1 METVKLSFLSA
12 EDREL
17 LLDQASTKRVTRGD
31 IIIREGEGLGAIF
44 IVREGFISVRKGDIT
59 LAYYGAGAV
68 FGELSFLDH
77 RAASAT
83 VVAEREAILAR
94 IESGQLDALL
104 HTHRGFAVRFYRSL
118 ATILSLRVRD
128 LSETVSHQRSQNQAG
143 QMHSRRTQAGQL
155 SARHLQQGL
164 GTKMAKLRQRLERTE
179 LSLHRREMTNDQ
191 AAPHVA
197 EVLDEIVELLEDQT
211 SEDSLVQ
218 MGYQDLLSFRDT
230 DQLSNGVG
238 SYIFRESFSLVMSS
252 AVMARLFCKPHGH
265 PEDYDS
271 TEAILENEPLG
282 DGLLGPLVDRWFLSR
297 QICRAIRA
305 TRDGLA
311 KELIEQAQ
319 GLGEPLRVCELG
331 SGTSAELFDALDE
344 LAKDPESSLRA
355 ICIDKDPDA
364 LRQADAEADEL
375 GHHEHVRF
383 VCADVIPMVRNPDL
397 YLEPQHLFVAAGLFN
412 YLEDD
417 DILMVLDWVY
427 KHLIDGGSFMFTCI
441 SPALPDLKL
450 MEHLL
455 EWQLITRTSSDMQR
469 IVQRSRFGKGL
480 RITSLSDGLVHMA
493 TCRRAFADASTHQ
506 A

>member
-59 LAYYGAGAV
+59 LAYYGPGAV

-77 RAASAT
+77 RPASAT
-83 VVAEREAILAR
+83 VVAEREAILDR
-94 IESGQLDALL
+94 IESGQLDSLL

-128 LSETVSHQRSQNQAG
+128 LNSTVSRHRSQQQAAG
-143 QMHSRRTQAGQL
+143 QMHTRRTQAGQL

-164 GTKMAKLRQRLERTE
+164 GRKMAALRQRLERTE
-179 LSLHRREMTNDQ
+179 MSLHRREMTNEQ
-191 AAPHVA
+191 AAPHVG

-218 MGYQDLLSFRDT
+218 MGYNDLLSFRDT
-230 DQLSNGVG
+230 DQLSDGVG

-265 PEDYDS
+265 PEDYAA

-282 DGLLGPLVDRWFLSR
+282 DGLLGPLVDRWFLDR
-297 QICRAIRA
+297 HICRTVRA
-305 TRDGLA
+305 TRESLA
-311 KELIEQAQ
+311 DLLVEQAQ

-331 SGTSAELFDALDE
+331 SGTSAELFDALDRVADE
-344 LAKDPESSLRA
+344 PTSSIRA

-383 VCADVIPMVRNPDL
+383 VCADVVAMVRNPDL
-397 YLEPQHLFVAAGLFN
+397 YLEPQHLFVAGGLFN
-412 YLEDD
+412 YVDD
-417 DILMVLDWVY
+417 DDVLSVLDWVY
-427 KHLIDGGSFMFTCI
+427 KHLIDGGSFVFTCT
-441 SPALPDLKL
+441 SPAIPDLKL

-455 EWQLITRTSSDMQR
+455 EWEIITRTSSDIQR
-469 IVQRSRFGKGL
+469 LVERSRFGTGV
-480 RITSLSDGLVHMA
+480 RITGISDGLVHMA
-493 TCRRAFADASTHQ
+493 TCRRAFKSKGS
-506 A
+506 